1 MRLIHL
7 SLLLFMSLSLYAV
20 DNVIVRQ
27 NTGDKSISISKISH
41 ISFPS
46 DGSGVV
52 MNFTDGTSEK
62 YARGSFISLRFN
74 GNVSGI
80 EEIGV
85 AEQTGLSFSPDYTTI
100 SCADENAM
108 IEVYSSTG
116 ALVVEGKSTLNI
128 SNLVSGTYI
137 VKAGNE
143 IIKIVKR

>member
-1 MRLIHL
+1 MRILHFT
-7 SLLLFMSLSLYAV
+7 LLLFLSLSMFAV
-20 DNVIVRQ
+20 DNLIVRQ
-27 NTGDKSISISKISH
+27 STGDKSVSISKISH

-62 YARGSFISLRFN
+62 YARGTFVSLRFN
-74 GNVSGI
+74 GNISGI
-80 EEIGV
+80 ESIGKDNPSGIQIS
-85 AEQTGLSFSPDYTTI
+85 ADCSTI
-100 SCADENAM
+100 SVSDADKM
-108 IEVYSSTG
+108 IEVYSTTG
-116 ALVVEGKSTLNI
+116 AMLVEGKSILNI

>member
-1 MRLIHL
+1 MRILHFTL
-7 SLLLFMSLSLYAV
+7 SLFLSLSIYAV
-20 DNVIVRQ
+20 DNLIVRQ
-27 NTGDKSISISKISH
+27 STGDKSISLSRISH

-62 YARGSFISLRFN
+62 YVRGSFVSLRFN
-74 GNVSGI
+74 GNISGI
-80 EEIGV
+80 EEIGKDN
-85 AEQTGLSFSPDYTTI
+85 QSGIQI
-100 SCADENAM
+100 SADCSIISVSDVDKV
-108 IEVYSSTG
+108 IEVYSTTG

-137 VKAGNE
+137 VKAGKE

>member
-7 SLLLFMSLSLYAV
+7 SLLLFISLSLYAV

-80 EEIGV
+80 EEIGA

-137 VKAGNE
+137 VKASNE

>member
-1 MRLIHL
+1 MRILHFTL
-7 SLLLFMSLSLYAV
+7 SLFLSLSIYAV
-20 DNVIVRQ
+20 DNLIVRQ
-27 NTGDKSISISKISH
+27 STGDKSISLSRISH

-62 YARGSFISLRFN
+62 YVRGSFVSLRFN
-74 GNVSGI
+74 GNISGI
-80 EEIGV
+80 EEIGKDNQSGIQIS
-85 AEQTGLSFSPDYTTI
+85 ADCSTI
-100 SCADENAM
+100 SVSDVDKV
-108 IEVYSSTG
+108 IEVYSTTG

-137 VKAGNE
+137 VKAGKE

>member
-1 MRLIHL
+1 
-7 SLLLFMSLSLYAV
+7 MSLSLYAV

-62 YARGSFISLRFN
+62 YVRGSFVSLRFN
-74 GNVSGI
+74 GNISGI
-80 EEIGV
+80 EEIWKDNQSGIQIS
-85 AEQTGLSFSPDYTTI
+85 ADCSTI
-100 SCADENAM
+100 SVSDVDKV
-108 IEVYSSTG
+108 IEVYSTTG

-137 VKAGNE
+137 VKAGKE

>member
-1 MRLIHL
+1 
-7 SLLLFMSLSLYAV
+7 MSLSLYAV

>member
-116 ALVVEGKSTLNI
+116 ALIVEGKSTLNI

>member
-74 GNVSGI
+74 GNVSGR

-85 AEQTGLSFSPDYTTI
+85 AEQSGLSFSPDYTTI

>member
-1 MRLIHL
+1 
-7 SLLLFMSLSLYAV
+7 
-20 DNVIVRQ
+20 
-27 NTGDKSISISKISH
+27 
-41 ISFPS
+41 
-46 DGSGVV
+46 

-74 GNVSGI
+74 GNIGGV

-85 AEQTGLSFSPDYTTI
+85 AEQTSLSFSPDYTTI
-100 SCADENAM
+100 LCADENAM

>member
-7 SLLLFMSLSLYAV
+7 SLLLFISLSLYAV

-80 EEIGV
+80 EEIGA

-108 IEVYSSTG
+108 IEV
-116 ALVVEGKSTLNI
+116 
-128 SNLVSGTYI
+128 
-137 VKAGNE
+137 
-143 IIKIVKR
+143 

>member
-74 GNVSGI
+74 GNIGGV

-85 AEQTGLSFSPDYTTI
+85 AEQTSLSFSPDYTTI

>member
-85 AEQTGLSFSPDYTTI
+85 AEQTGLSFSLDYTTI